1 MPARPTVPPAAPPLP
16 RAPPAA
22 WHRWIWNAISCGVYP
37 YIFHQ
42 LWHMYSAGIREA
54 RENSAQTSLR
64 MLRNVTVLFWTLFPI
79 VWLLVQVCA
88 CVRAC
93 VPGRRCS
100 CSAARLVACFGGRQA
115 GPLAVGARP
124 VHGAPSQRP
133 SFAPPPTT
141 PPPPACLTA
150 RPPASLPYLPCHASA
165 LCSWT

>member
-1 MPARPTVPPAAPPLP
+1 MAAAPPAAPPLP

-79 VWLLVQVCA
+79 VWLLVQVCV
-88 CVRAC
+88 CGRAC
-93 VPGRRCS
+93 MRVCLAAGAAAVLRAWLPALEAGRPGRW
-100 CSAARLVACFGGRQA
+100 LW
-115 GPLAVGARP
+115 ARP

-150 RPPASLPYLPCHASA
+150 RPPACLPCHASA